1 MDGDYAPEDTGK
13 QVTAGLLR
21 TAREDGSP
29 DVMHLPDFLDVS
41 SAAPFATWR
50 QQFLDRRRRAKNAT
64 EGTASAA
71 VDLCHILNPHFE
83 DEAAWRRLL
92 NRLGRGHIEAS
103 VAALARRRPPPG
115 LVRSAHA
122 HHVDT
127 LAIVVGVPDPS
138 IVVDDLFAQHGLHVE
153 NTDREDVCDDET
165 LDSDEELHNEETFD
179 DEETG
184 ETCDDDETYDSF
196 GTSDDADAEPIG
208 VGGGL
213 LGRLG
218 GALLEALGEH
228 LDRRVDRAADRIEDY
243 GRAVAEAPNVDGR
256 WYSPN
261 GGAFRFSQR
270 GSRVRV
276 EGGNMGISL
285 SGQGRLHGRSVELQG
300 FSPAGGPFRCS
311 LVVSFDGNSMTGQ
324 TIDSYGRYSPVE
336 LHR

>member
-1 MDGDYAPEDTGK
+1 MDVDYAPEDTGK

-21 TAREDGSP
+21 TAREDGST
-29 DVMHLPDFLDVS
+29 DVTHLPDFLDVHS
-41 SAAPFATWR
+41 VAPFATWR

-71 VDLCHILNPHFE
+71 VDLCHILNPHFD

-103 VAALARRRPPPG
+103 LAALARRRPPPG

-122 HHVDT
+122 HFVDT

-138 IVVDDLFAQHGLHVE
+138 VVVDDLFAQHGLHVE
-153 NTDREDVCDDET
+153 DTDTEDVSDDET
-165 LDSDEELHNEETFD
+165 LDDETLDDETFD
-179 DEETG
+179 DETF
-184 ETCDDDETYDSF
+184 DDETFDDDQTSESF
-196 GTSDDADAEPIG
+196 GTNDDADAEPIG

-261 GGAFRFSQR
+261 GGTFRFSQR

-300 FSPAGGPFRCS
+300 FSPAGGPFRCN
-311 LVVSFDGNSMTGQ
+311 LVVSPDGNSMTGQ